1 MSKFTSFA
9 TARGFG
15 ANLIV
20 SPDPSKKIRAKGLKQ
35 LEGQEKVLAYINRE
49 ADRVAAQF
57 DKNNAL
63 EAANRQTNFNLK
75 QEHSRIAAEGKWKN
89 FETEIANLDKK
100 ATQQQKNREAL
111 FRLVPKGVKALQ
123 HIDAKRKLSIE
134 NFASEIYRDY
144 GLGWKQ
150 AQRLID
156 ADSSLLAND
165 EKLQGFLRQIEVDGD
180 VPMHIIERIRKNSGY
195 LPVAVQKLSAQ
206 RWGTQLNQRIALRS
220 NDVIDL
226 PGYEGTITL
235 NTAKGETYTTV
246 LNKIISEELID
257 PDTGVKRFS
266 DKIMQLSGLSGPEG
280 SIAKSIGTYEK
291 KAAEAAV
298 KDAEKSRYDETITI
312 IESFIGPGPKG
323 GERIGAAGIQRAI
336 RYFAGGEDAP
346 GWALRDSRQRVVDA
360 MISGLKNGQLAW
372 EDIEDLERLEIT
384 PRGTGGKSV
393 FWSDHFEREWH
404 ALKKAG
410 ATYEAAA
417 DKQMVLETARDIRL
431 GREAY
436 DGALDLI
443 RNGNPTM
450 ETLLKLQE
458 EFKAK
463 GPSHEKA
470 RQVIARKLSYMN
482 NTASNRAGAAFL
494 MERAKNNEV
503 ITDEMIDGLLL
514 SDDVEQQ
521 VRSEARKHN
530 NYLPTGG
537 KEGTSERLKYRIK
550 GELLKII
557 NTGSGWQNNPGHQD
571 AAIHAYREASGHY
584 KTAREKD
591 MSHAQA
597 YEYARDQI
605 TKEIRDESGDYRA
618 ISNEDGTESHFIAKA
633 NLERT
638 VLGEKDEYINLER
651 DLLNSDAMYTKQ
663 YTSTAEIARI
673 SAAANRG
680 LTPSLPESAMVATS
694 VTRGRISP
702 IDYLVAQTELARN
715 NEIKSKGSTNI
726 QPLPKDY
733 IDSFQKEVER
743 IPPSLRH
750 YLNDMNPVGTN
761 KAYTQSGYQPP
772 IQEPY
777 YAKLRPIV
785 SVGDPNAI
793 AGDDLV
799 MTNSTDTLGYELTIA
814 TIREV
819 LQLMENGK
827 FSSAGEGQ
835 WDYDRLQTAASD
847 AGIPLDTLFNYDT
860 QQKLIDST
868 IKNQGRQGFPHIEL
882 NPYDEALFGD
892 VHKNLGEEKISSTY
906 WRERAAC
913 SAAACK
919 VLEEMGHPLH
929 QLEVTV

>member
-1 MSKFTSFA
+1 
-9 TARGFG
+9 
-15 ANLIV
+15 
-20 SPDPSKKIRAKGLKQ
+20 
-35 LEGQEKVLAYINRE
+35 
-49 ADRVAAQF
+49 
-57 DKNNAL
+57 
-63 EAANRQTNFNLK
+63 
-75 QEHSRIAAEGKWKN
+75 
-89 FETEIANLDKK
+89 
-100 ATQQQKNREAL
+100 
-111 FRLVPKGVKALQ
+111 
-123 HIDAKRKLSIE
+123 
-134 NFASEIYRDY
+134 
-144 GLGWKQ
+144 
-150 AQRLID
+150 
-156 ADSSLLAND
+156 
-165 EKLQGFLRQIEVDGD
+165 
-180 VPMHIIERIRKNSGY
+180 
-195 LPVAVQKLSAQ
+195 
-206 RWGTQLNQRIALRS
+206 
-220 NDVIDL
+220 
-226 PGYEGTITL
+226 
-235 NTAKGETYTTV
+235 
-246 LNKIISEELID
+246 
-257 PDTGVKRFS
+257 
-266 DKIMQLSGLSGPEG
+266 MQLSGLNGPEG
-280 SIAKSIGTYEK
+280 TIARTIGVYEK
-291 KAAEAAV
+291 KAAEQAE
-298 KDAEKSRYDETITI
+298 KDAWKSRHDETITI
-312 IESFIGPGPKG
+312 IESFIGPGPNG

-336 RYFAGGEDAP
+336 MYFAGGEDAP
-346 GWALRDSRQRVVDA
+346 GWALRDSRQRVVDSLV
-360 MISGLKNGQLAW
+360 SGLQNGQISW
-372 EDIEDLERLEIT
+372 EEISDLETLKIT
-384 PRGTGGKSV
+384 PRGTGGKEV
-393 FWSDHFEREWH
+393 FWADHFEREWH

-410 ATYEAAA
+410 AAYEAAA
-417 DKQMVLETARDIRL
+417 DKQLVLETARDNRL

-436 DGALDLI
+436 DGALELI
-443 RNGNPTM
+443 RNGNPTT

-463 GPSHEKA
+463 GPSHERA
-470 RQVIARKLSYMN
+470 RQVIARKLAYTT
-482 NTASNRAGAAFL
+482 NTAANRAGAAFL
-494 MERAKNNEV
+494 IEKTKNNEI

-521 VRSEARKHN
+521 VRAEARKHN

-537 KEGTSERLKYRIK
+537 KEGTGARLKYRIK

-571 AAIHAYREASGHY
+571 AAIHAYQEASGHY

-597 YEYARDQI
+597 YEYARDMI
-605 TKEIRDESGDYRA
+605 TKEIRDEKGDYRA
-618 ISNEDGTESHFIAKA
+618 IDNEDGTESHFIAKA

-638 VLGEKDEYINLER
+638 VLGEKDEYINMER

-673 SAAANRG
+673 SMAANRG

-715 NEIKSKGSTNI
+715 NEIKLKGSTNI
-726 QPLPKDY
+726 QSLPKTY
-733 IDSFQKEVER
+733 VDSFQKEVER

-847 AGIPLDTLFNYDT
+847 AGIPLETLFNSDT